1 MPPRE
6 RTHSQ
11 PEAAILEER
20 PTSSSFVGVR
30 ALVQRVREARVR
42 VSGEVVGE
50 ISAGLCCLVGVTHSD
65 NSQSAT
71 KLAHKL
77 WHLRIFGDEKGHMNR
92 SVADTSG
99 EVLVISQ
106 FTLYGDTRK
115 GRRPS
120 FVAAAEPDQ
129 AAELIDE
136 LSTELRLLGATVAT
150 GSFGAMMDV
159 ELINDGPVTLM
170 LEV

>member
-1 MPPRE
+1 M
-6 RTHSQ
+6 
-11 PEAAILEER
+11 
-20 PTSSSFVGVR
+20 R
-30 ALVQRVREARVR
+30 ALVQRVAEARVR

-50 ISAGLCCLVGVTHSD
+50 IGAGLCCLVGVTHND
-65 NSQSAT
+65 NQESTT
-71 KLAHKL
+71 KLARKL
-77 WHLRIFGDEKGHMNR
+77 WHLRIFADANGLMNL

-129 AAELIDE
+129 AAGLIDE
-136 LSTELRLLGATVAT
+136 LAAELRLLGATVAT

>member
-1 MPPRE
+1 M
-6 RTHSQ
+6 
-11 PEAAILEER
+11 
-20 PTSSSFVGVR
+20 R
-30 ALVQRVREARVR
+30 ALVQRVAEARVR
-42 VSGEVVGE
+42 VSGEVIGE
-50 ISAGLCCLVGVTHSD
+50 IGAGLCCLVGVTHGD
-65 NSQSAT
+65 DQDSAT
-71 KLAHKL
+71 KLARKL
-77 WHLRIFGDEKGHMNR
+77 WHLRIFADENGHMNR
-92 SVADTSG
+92 SVADTST

-136 LSTELRLLGATVAT
+136 LSAELRRLGATVAT

>member
-1 MPPRE
+1 
-6 RTHSQ
+6 
-11 PEAAILEER
+11 
-20 PTSSSFVGVR
+20 
-30 ALVQRVREARVR
+30 
-42 VSGEVVGE
+42 
-50 ISAGLCCLVGVTHSD
+50 
-65 NSQSAT
+65 
-71 KLAHKL
+71 
-77 WHLRIFGDEKGHMNR
+77 MNL
-92 SVADTSG
+92 SVADTSS

-120 FVAAAEPDQ
+120 FVAAAAPDQ
-129 AAELIDE
+129 AAQLIDE
-136 LSTELRLLGATVAT
+136 LAAELRLLGATVAT

>member
-1 MPPRE
+1 M
-6 RTHSQ
+6 
-11 PEAAILEER
+11 
-20 PTSSSFVGVR
+20 R
-30 ALVQRVREARVR
+30 ALVQRVSEARVR

-50 ISAGLCCLVGVTHSD
+50 IGAGLCCLVGVTHSD
-65 NSQSAT
+65 NQDSAT
-71 KLAHKL
+71 KLARKL
-77 WHLRIFGDEKGHMNR
+77 WHLRIFADANGHMNR

-120 FVAAAEPDQ
+120 FVAAAAPDQ
-129 AAELIDE
+129 AAGLIDVFTAE
-136 LSTELRLLGATVAT
+136 LQRLGATVAT